1 MTVSQILAAA
11 AGFAGREVRTLDQIG
26 LAQKGGA
33 VVSDVKIS
41 ASPLPAASKAAAG
54 ECDLYLGCDL
64 LVAAD
69 PKNLTAADAARTVA
83 VVSTTK
89 VPTGRMVTDPGSA
102 FPDVDAIVGQIGQA
116 AGGRDPILL
125 DARRLAVTLLG
136 TDQFANMLLI
146 GAAYQAGALPLPAEA
161 IEQAIELNGVAVE
174 ANLQAFRRGRQAV
187 ADPAAL
193 AEVVDAL
200 TVRPPARPR
209 DEAAERLAAQVGAPA
224 GSELD
229 RLVRDRTADL
239 AGYQNL
245 RYADVYAG
253 LVRRVYQAEHA
264 VAPAS
269 TALSEQVARYLYK
282 LMAYKDEYEVAR
294 LSLDPELGAMVE
306 AEFGPGATV
315 SYRLH
320 PPVLRALGLR
330 RKIRLGPWF
339 RPVFWLLGA
348 MKVLR
353 GTPFDPFGRT
363 RVRRLERELI
373 TEYRAAVENL
383 LARLTEDTLAD
394 CVRIAALPDLVR
406 GYEQIKIASVDSY
419 RTQLHADLAALG
431 AADAHRASPTPG

>member
-1 MTVSQILAAA
+1 MTVLQILAAA

-41 ASPLPAASKAAAG
+41 ASPLPVASKAAAG

-69 PKNLTAADAARTVA
+69 PKNLTVADPARTVA

-102 FPDVDAIVGQIGQA
+102 FPGVDEIAAQICQA
-116 AGGRDPILL
+116 ASGRDPVLL

-136 TDQFANMLLI
+136 TDQYANMLLV
-146 GAAYQAGALPLPAEA
+146 GAAYQTGALPLPAEA
-161 IEQAIELNGVAVE
+161 IERAIGLNGVAVD

-187 ADPAAL
+187 ADPAAF

-200 TVRPPARPR
+200 TVSPPARPR
-209 DEAAERLAAQVGAPA
+209 DEAAERLADQVGASA

-239 AGYQNL
+239 ASYQNL
-245 RYADVYAG
+245 RYAEAYVG
-253 LVRRVYQAEHA
+253 LVQRVYTAERA
-264 VAPAS
+264 AAPAS
-269 TALSEQVARYLYK
+269 TMLSERVARHLYK

-294 LSLDPELGAMVE
+294 LSLDPQLSAAVE
-306 AEFGPGATV
+306 AEFGPGGTV

-339 RPVFWLLGA
+339 RPVFRLLRA
-348 MKVLR
+348 MRVLR

-363 RVRRLERELI
+363 RVRRLERDLI

-383 LARLTEDTLAD
+383 LANLTEDTLAH
-394 CVRIAALPDLVR
+394 CARIAALPDLIR
-406 GYEQIKIASVDSY
+406 GYEQIKIASADRY
-419 RTQLHADLAALG
+419 RTELHAALAALR
-431 AADAHRASPTPG
+431 AADSDRT